1 MGLASLGWL
10 VGVSLGVSSPE
21 DAGVVRTEVEKVLG
35 GMAAAVLAGDP
46 EAYLKHVDHADPVFS
61 KEQFNWAADLKK
73 HVPVEFRMTLGEAGV
88 TLVDGSARGELS
100 LVWRMPGPPHAEG
113 EEAEPVRERTVS
125 WPARFV
131 RGGSGWL
138 YAGEVWHAH
147 ESPGV
152 RVLHEDGLD
161 QAAALVAELMP
172 HVRDVVH
179 EGFEVAPDD
188 PLPHR
193 TQEVKLYQSMAHL
206 QASIYLSYTDSLG
219 GWNEPGEAIKLLAR
233 PNTTRRSIENRLAHE
248 YGHVATFEMGP
259 HATDM
264 PWWVL
269 EGIANLAGEAAT
281 NTGSPNTTVK
291 RWAKAGTLGNWAE
304 MAAFDEKGRSL
315 GRYVYAQGH
324 HMVAY
329 VTERFGRTR
338 RNAWMRSMAQGA
350 TLDESSREALGLSFA
365 DLDAQWREDLALEL
379 ARDEEAAAREPKTDP
394 GSPVPGTPPPSPR

>member
-1 MGLASLGWL
+1 MGLASLCWL
-10 VGVSLGVSSPE
+10 VGVSLGVSSPD
-21 DAGVVRTEVEKVLG
+21 DAAVRAEVEKVLG

-100 LVWRMPGPPHAEG
+100 LIWRMPGPPPAEG
-113 EEAEPVRERTVS
+113 EEAKPVRERKVS

-138 YAGEVWHAH
+138 YAGEVWHVH
-147 ESPGV
+147 EAPLV
-152 RVLHEDGLD
+152 RVLYEDGLD
-161 QAAALVAELMP
+161 EAAALTSDLMP
-172 HVRDVVH
+172 RVRDVVH

-188 PLPHR
+188 SLPHR
-193 TQEVKLYQSMAHL
+193 TQEIKLYQSMTHL

-248 YGHVATFEMGP
+248 YGHVATFELGP
-259 HATDM
+259 RATDM

-281 NTGSPNTTVK
+281 NMGSPNATVK
-291 RWAKAGTLGNWAE
+291 RWAKAGTLGNWAD
-304 MAAFDEKGRSL
+304 MAAFDEKGRSM

-324 HMVAY
+324 HMVAF

-338 RNAWMRSMAQGA
+338 RNAWMRSMAQGS
-350 TLDESSREALGLSFA
+350 TLDEATHETLGLSFA
-365 DLDAQWREDLALEL
+365 DLDAQWREDLALQL
-379 ARDEEAAAREPKTDP
+379 ARDEEAAKELPKPTEPKTDP
-394 GSPVPGTPPPSPR
+394 GT